1 MQPFGCQHAADRTQ
15 QTVPEQ
21 AQFCHRTTADRPR
34 IGSVLSQNQDRL
46 SHKHGSV
53 SHRTHYSPARR
64 TDHRGELLWLL
75 LRLKHE
81 NLNDTPTLRNPL
93 PPGGD
98 SQGLS
103 HPVILLHNLLRVQ
116 ELPADRVTPGH
127 TVTFHLEMVVF
138 AYQEDYDSITYLIT
152 TLKTPDQ

>member
-1 MQPFGCQHAADRTQ
+1 MLSLNAAVWLPTCGGQ
-15 QTVPEQ
+15 N
-21 AQFCHRTTADRPR
+21 TTDRPR
-34 IGSVLSQNQDRL
+34 IGLVLSQNYSRPAQNRL
-46 SHKHGSV
+46 SFVTELGPAQSQTRFCH

-116 ELPADRVTPGH
+116 ELPANRVSPGH

-138 AYQEDYDSITYLIT
+138 AY
-152 TLKTPDQ
+152 